1 MNIQGV
7 EVLNCEPIKEPNMH
21 YVIPCCAIALII
33 FIVLTFCLF
42 TFDCVEE
49 LFPVLVLTEALVVV
63 VIIGTHGKQETG
75 RYRYE
80 VTIND
85 NVSFKDIYEN
95 YKIIDQEG
103 KIYTLIDKED

>member
-7 EVLNCEPIKEPNMH
+7 EVLSCEPIKELNMH
-21 YVIPCCAIALII
+21 YVIACSVIALII
-33 FIVLTFCLF
+33 FAVLVFLLF
-42 TFDCVEE
+42 TLDCVEE

-63 VIIGTHGKQETG
+63 LLIGTYGKQETD

-85 NVSFKDIYEN
+85 DVSFKYIYEN
-95 YKIIDQEG
+95 YEIVDQEG
-103 KIYTLIDKED
+103 KIYTLIEKED